1 MTAIS
6 VWRRILPASLL
17 CTVAGGVRN
26 DRAAARH
33 DGLEQIA
40 VAVVRDS
47 ANVRIVEYPSL
58 APKAPWFVDRS
69 SSVLDPWNRLGD
81 AVAIG
86 QVPFRDFGGDGS
98 AVELKDA
105 LFAAAIELPN
115 GTFVVADKDRL
126 LRVDSRGRLLSSSG
140 RAGRGPGEFDDI
152 RSLCILR
159 GDTVAVI
166 DKLGML
172 SVWNGLGSHIRTIA
186 ERDPLLWASCDGQG
200 HLVSASRPRLARI
213 DPRGL
218 ERRTQ
223 HWLARPSG
231 ERIRSLG
238 QLPAPVMAGLLS
250 WQPSLAWSGEELV
263 VARGRRYELEW
274 RNVDGR
280 VRQIM
285 RLTGK
290 TDNIS
295 DAQWRNILFDAVPA
309 GSSSSNRVRV
319 LEMMGPK
326 PNAAFPAHGSI
337 IIDPKRRVWVAD
349 FADPSSVTVFSHKG
363 ALIGRVQLRNLP
375 GSPRPALVD
384 VGSDYIQVREQDADG
399 FVHLRF
405 YRMEVRQTTAA

>member
-1 MTAIS
+1 MTAMKK
-6 VWRRILPASLL
+6 WRRLLPASLL
-17 CTVAGGVRN
+17 CIGAGRVRN
-26 DRAAARH
+26 DRADSRH
-33 DGLEQIA
+33 AQLDQ
-40 VAVVRDS
+40 VALAIVRDS
-47 ANVRIVEYPSL
+47 ANVRIVEYPTL
-58 APKAPWFVDRS
+58 APKAPWFAGKS
-69 SSVLDPWNRLGD
+69 SNALDPWNRLGD

-126 LRVDSRGRLLSSSG
+126 LRVDARGRLLSSSG

-152 RSLCILR
+152 RSLCILH

-166 DKLGML
+166 DKIGTL
-172 SVWNGLGSHIRTIA
+172 SIWNGLGSHIRTIA

-200 HLVSASRPRLARI
+200 RLVAVSRPRLARI

-250 WQPSLAWSGEELV
+250 WQPSLAWSGEQLV
-263 VARGRRYELEW
+263 IARGRRYELEW
-274 RNVDGR
+274 RYVDGR

-290 TDNIS
+290 IDNIS
-295 DAQWRNILFDAVPA
+295 DAQWRNILLDAVPA
-309 GSSSSNRVRV
+309 GSSSNNRDRV

-337 IIDPKRRVWVAD
+337 IVDPTRRVWVAD
-349 FADPSSVTVFSHKG
+349 FADPSSVTVFSHEG
-363 ALIGRVQLRNLP
+363 ALIGRVQLRSIL
-375 GSPRPALVD
+375 GMPRPALVH
-384 VGSDYIQVREQDADG
+384 VGSDYVQVREQDAEG

-405 YRMEVRQTTAA
+405 YRMEVRQPKAA